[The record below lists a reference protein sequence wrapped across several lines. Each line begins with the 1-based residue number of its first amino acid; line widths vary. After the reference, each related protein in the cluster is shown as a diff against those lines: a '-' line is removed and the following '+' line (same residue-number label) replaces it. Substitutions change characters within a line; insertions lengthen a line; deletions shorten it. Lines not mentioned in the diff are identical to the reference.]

1 MRNHLFYH
9 VAVLLHVYSHLH
21 SSAASPSSRKAEYVA
36 DVIGDF
42 VCDNNLFVS
51 ENVKRSYNTGCNA
64 LHNDH
69 VDNQIP
75 ARLEDHYLDSKIQ
88 RTLFTWPLKESL
100 HTFDN
105 RITGTFRTVF
115 DLYCRFYGV
124 IIRGET
130 SHRSCIELSDII
142 DTNVISLASNIF
154 RGYKCQSLI
163 FGEPYVQASITAA
176 RERNFKKTKPKAY
189 PVRFSQTG
197 IDGYKYEWPLCR
209 KNVIYG
215 PQCRRTSKS
224 YSNLDSNHLKIY
236 RSTGLTRKIVF
247 GSHHSDSISAQE
259 RVVYDKKK
267 SYDCSGQIFT
277 DYYIQEVYTMMM
289 NVISGRQYDLNR
301 PHYVRFVK
309 ISQIDA
315 TNKIWIRH
323 LRITETDFEGISIL
337 PSFMYSAKVEDSDA
351 KTRYILAMSHQY
363 QLIGVYQV
371 RKDEYVQCNT
381 KNDSIDSSTK
391 KIVFNID
398 LNEVN
403 AQCERCNDDTGCSCE
418 ENFHDPKRHRIL

>member
-21 SSAASPSSRKAEYVA
+21 SSAASPSSRKAEYVG

-105 RITGTFRTVF
+105 RVTGNFRTVF
-115 DLYCRFYGV
+115 DLHCRFYGV
-124 IIRGET
+124 IIRGEV

-215 PQCRRTSKS
+215 PQYISKHRPKYYVS
-224 YSNLDSNHLKIY
+224 YADGSDNVQVIDKSNPIQRVCPLIA
-236 RSTGLTRKIVF
+236 RKIVF

-323 LRITETDFEGISIL
+323 LRITETDFE
-337 PSFMYSAKVEDSDA
+337 DSDA